1 MNIFTGECYV
11 LCVDFFCV
19 FFMNM
24 RCVRLFFGMARELVC
39 VCVCVFFTFFFCSV
53 GFAAF
58 PLTDDCGAKRLHE
71 FHRYS
76 EKCGQHP
83 NGDKTHDTVGNR
95 VEGREGHQPTA
106 TRTGTTPG

>member
-39 VCVCVFFTFFFCSV
+39 VCVYFLHFFS
-53 GFAAF
+53 AA
-58 PLTDDCGAKRLHE
+58 LALLLSH
-71 FHRYS
+71 
-76 EKCGQHP
+76 
-83 NGDKTHDTVGNR
+83 
-95 VEGREGHQPTA
+95 
-106 TRTGTTPG
+106 